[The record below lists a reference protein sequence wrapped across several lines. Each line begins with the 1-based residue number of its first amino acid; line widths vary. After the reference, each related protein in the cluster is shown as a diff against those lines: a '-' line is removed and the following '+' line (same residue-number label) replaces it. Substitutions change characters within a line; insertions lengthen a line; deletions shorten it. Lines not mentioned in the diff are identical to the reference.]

1 MRRFYSLLPILLLAV
16 LSGCGGSN
24 NTTNNYGLYGDWNVA
39 MYQNG
44 SQTAVY
50 VFGLAMSQ
58 EGSNYT
64 GSSIAYDGSVPV
76 PSNMCI
82 NANSLRATATTSG
95 NDYTMT
101 ITDTSSNTV
110 ITVTGQLESNGS
122 TSVTGNYN
130 NAASATCPASSGTM
144 DMVPQ

>member
-1 MRRFYSLLPILLLAV
+1 MRGLYLLFAVPLLAV
-16 LSGCGGSN
+16 VTSCGGN
-24 NTTNNYGLYGDWNVA
+24 NNYPNNYGLYGDWNIA

-44 SQTAVY
+44 SQAAVY

-58 EGSNYT
+58 EGANYS
-64 GSSIAYDGSVPV
+64 GSSIAYNGSVPV

-95 NDYTMT
+95 NTYTMT

-122 TSVTGNYN
+122 TTVTGNYN
-130 NAASATCPASSGTM
+130 NAASPTCPASSGTM